1 MSHDYFIVEQPLG
14 MSGTDSKFE
23 KLWKNYPGRYS
34 LNTERIIQLDP
45 YAHLSRTPIKF
56 LLNHFDINALLP
68 DDEWM
73 GTALHVF
80 IRDEINTSDNEMPT
94 SFLPECLEE
103 IEIDEAFLWEFM
115 KQSEWEKL
123 VTVELPKDNS
133 DEAMAEAI
141 YKLLCHPKIGSS
153 KNASNID
160 KSAFINKVVPL
171 IRQQKRLYFILPSFP
186 FKDQNRFRVPFNA
199 DTVDFSEMSFL
210 MRLHNVIQ
218 SLYQVHP
225 FGADAIILSDG
236 RLYQDIFGI
245 DPHYVDEYQWRLK
258 YYRNKL
264 NIAGDISVIDL
275 KELIERADENG
286 EVTAVIQ
293 HIENFIRTNYV
304 SEKEFLSLVQGMK
317 WNMNSRKIL
326 EQLSNE
332 DAWKVIK
339 DDKRTIPT
347 DLWSVWEDYHSLAIE
362 AAIKYASVNLM
373 LKWTN
378 LLQLFFP
385 EAIRCTVHPKKG
397 QVALAMNYAWNGIA
411 WSEKWPKSFQDIR
424 SVPYYKLA
432 KFPNIKKVILKGVNY
447 PCFFTTGQ
455 YNQNLDAAKH
465 VLSPNGWSFDNIFGR
480 EFTVYD
486 LDAFVELGK
495 DDPLFNWERKIQSSD
510 YYMSLLQ
517 FRIAHYKKYGFGVHA
532 IFLEGKLVGQ
542 MGLQVLHEKH
552 DQIEYVIFLGQEYVN
567 KGLGRKLLGYLFA
580 RCKEEGIKQV
590 YGVIRNDNLIAQ
602 NVIKKYNPKQ
612 IRTMAHYH
620 QKGILYEIDL

>member
-1 MSHDYFIVEQPLG
+1 MSHDYYIVEQPLG
-14 MSGTDSKFE
+14 VIASDSKFE

-34 LNTERIIQLDP
+34 LHTERILQLDP
-45 YAHLSRTPIKF
+45 YANLSRTPIRYS
-56 LLNHFDINALLP
+56 LSHFEIEEILP
-68 DDEWM
+68 DDEWLDN
-73 GTALHVF
+73 ALHNF
-80 IRDEINTSDNEMPT
+80 IRDEITISNNESPT
-94 SFLPECLEE
+94 VFFPKCSEE
-103 IEIDEAFLWEFM
+103 IEIDDGFIWEFM

-153 KNASNID
+153 KNAGNID
-160 KSAFINKVVPL
+160 KNEFVSKIVPFIQ
-171 IRQQKRLYFILPSFP
+171 QQKRLYFILPSFP

-199 DTVDFSEMSFL
+199 DTVDFSEVAFL
-210 MRLHNVIQ
+210 MRVHNVIQ

-236 RLYQDIFGI
+236 RLYQDIFG
-245 DPHYVDEYQWRLK
+245 VDSEAVEEYQRRLK

-264 NIAGDISVIDL
+264 NIAGDISIIDL

-286 EVTAVIQ
+286 EITRIMQ
-293 HIENFIRTNYV
+293 YIENWIRKNYI
-304 SEKEFLSLVQGMK
+304 SENEFLTLVQGMK
-317 WNMNSRKIL
+317 WNMNSRVFL
-326 EQLSNE
+326 ADLSDE
-332 DAWKVIK
+332 EAWNVIK
-339 DDKRTIPT
+339 MDRGKVEEGLAPAWDQ
-347 DLWSVWEDYHSLAIE
+347 YHILAIE
-362 AAIKYASVNLM
+362 AAIKYAAVNMM

-378 LLQLFFP
+378 LLQSFFP

-411 WSEKWPKSFQDIR
+411 WSEKWPKSFQDIS
-424 SVPYYKLA
+424 SVPFYQLA
-432 KFPNIKKVILKGVNY
+432 KYSNIKKVILKGEGY

-480 EFTVYD
+480 EFTIYD
-486 LDAFVELGK
+486 LDEFVKLGK
-495 DDPLFNWERKIQSSD
+495 DDPYFNWERKIQSGD
-510 YYMSLLQ
+510 YYTSLLQ

-552 DQIEYVIFLGQEYVN
+552 DEIEYVIFLGQEYVN
-567 KGLGRKLLGYLFA
+567 KGLGSKLLNYLFA
-580 RCKEEGIKQV
+580 RCKEEGITQV
-590 YGVIRNDNLIAQ
+590 HGVIRSDNEIAQ
-602 NVIKKYNPKQ
+602 QTIKKYHPKQ
-612 IRTMAHYH
+612 IRTMSHYH
-620 QKGILYEIDL
+620 QKGILYEINL